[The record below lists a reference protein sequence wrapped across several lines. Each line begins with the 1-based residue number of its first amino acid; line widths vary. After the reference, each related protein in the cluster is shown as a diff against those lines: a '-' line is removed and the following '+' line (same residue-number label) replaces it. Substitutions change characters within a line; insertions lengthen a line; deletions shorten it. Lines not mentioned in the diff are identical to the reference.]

1 MIPLK
6 KTIYILSILFIANLA
21 KGQDNKLTL
30 SSALEQA
37 LENNYGLII
46 SRASLD
52 VAEITNN
59 WGTAGRY
66 PTIGFDLA
74 DNNNYELNN
83 SVYTNRLSSGIGL
96 DWLLFDGFR
105 VNISKLRLE
114 NLEELT
120 SGQLA
125 VQVESTIED
134 IILVYYSVLL
144 QKEQLKVLET
154 VRQLSDDRYQYELK
168 KKSLGGSVTYNVLQ
182 AQNVFLTDKANHMNQ
197 EMLVRNTTRNLNF
210 MMGVEPSQTWEFT
223 EAFEADTSDYIL
235 ADLLSK
241 MKADNQALKNQYTG
255 LLLKENET
263 SLQKSAYYPSISL
276 GAGMDYGHTWSYSG
290 GVQTFNIET
299 ILPYGNVRLS
309 FDIYS
314 AGTRK
319 RGVEIARINED
330 IAKVEVDQ
338 MEHALTN
345 ELFNLFDYHEVRLEL
360 LNVASENLEAAEL
373 NLSISED
380 KYRSGVINSF
390 NYRDIQLIYLSVSY
404 QRLQAVYN
412 LISSKAGLTRI
423 TGGFLAYRDQEVQHL
438 GSPGVDT

>member
-1 MIPLK
+1 MIALK

-21 KGQDNKLTL
+21 KGQDNNLTL
-30 SSALEQA
+30 STALEQA

-46 SRASLD
+46 SRAD
-52 VAEITNN
+52 VQVAKINNN

-66 PTIGFDLA
+66 PTIGFDA
-74 DNNNYELNN
+74 SDNNNYELNN
-83 SVYTNRLSSGIGL
+83 SVYTNRLSAGVGL
-96 DWLLFDGFR
+96 DWVLFDGFR
-105 VNISKLRLE
+105 VNITKSQLE
-114 NLEELT
+114 NMEDLS
-120 SGQLA
+120 SGLFA
-125 VQVESTIED
+125 VQVQSTIED

-154 VRQLSDDRYQYELK
+154 VMQLSDDRYQYELK

-182 AQNVFLTDKANHMNQ
+182 AQNVYLTDKANHMNQ
-197 EMLVRNTTRNLNF
+197 EMLVRNTIRNLNY
-210 MMGVEPSQTWEFT
+210 MMGIEPSQIWEFT

-241 MKADNQALKNQYTG
+241 MKADNQNLKNQYTS

-263 SLQKSAYYPSISL
+263 SLQKSAFYPSVSL
-276 GAGMDYGHTWSYSG
+276 GAGMDYGHTWAYSG
-290 GVQTFNIET
+290 GSQTFNNET

-314 AGTRK
+314 AGVRK
-319 RGVEIARINED
+319 RGVEIARINEEV
-330 IAKVEVDQ
+330 AKVEIDQ
-338 MEHALTN
+338 MEHALSN
-345 ELFNLFDYHEVRLEL
+345 ELFNLFDYHSVRLEL

-390 NYRDIQLIYLSVSY
+390 NYRDIQLIYLGVSY

-412 LISSKAGLTRI
+412 LIGSKAGLTRI
-423 TGGFLAYRDQEVQHL
+423 TGGFLSYASE
-438 GSPGVDT
+438 

>member
-1 MIPLK
+1 MISMK
-6 KTIYILSILFIANLA
+6 KNTYLLIALFLSASLS
-21 KGQDNKLTL
+21 GQEPLTL
-30 SSALEQA
+30 STALEQA

-52 VAEITNN
+52 VAEINNN

-66 PTIGFDLA
+66 PTIGFDA
-74 DNNNYELNN
+74 SDNNNYELN
-83 SVYTNRLSSGIGL
+83 SSEYTNRLSAGVGL
-96 DWLLFDGFR
+96 NWVLFDGFR
-105 VNISKLRLE
+105 VNITKSKLE
-114 NLEELT
+114 NLEDLT
-120 SGQLA
+120 SGLLA

-168 KKSLGGSVTYNVLQ
+168 KQSLGGSVTYNVLQ
-182 AQNVFLTDKANHMNQ
+182 AKNVYLTDKANYLNQ

-210 MMGVEPSQTWEFT
+210 MMGLEPSQTWEFT
-223 EAFEADTSDYIL
+223 EAFEADTSDFIL
-235 ADLLSK
+235 ADLLDK
-241 MKADNQALKNQYTG
+241 MKTNNQSLKNQYTS

-263 SLQKSAYYPSISL
+263 SLQKSAYYPSVSM
-276 GAGMDYGHTWSYSG
+276 GAGLDYGHTWSYSG
-290 GVQTFNIET
+290 GAQTFNNESIM
-299 ILPYGNVRLS
+299 PFGNVRLS

-314 AGTRK
+314 AGVRK
-319 RGVEIARINED
+319 RGVEIAKINED
-330 IAKVEVDQ
+330 VAHVEIDQ

-345 ELFNLFDYHEVRLEL
+345 ELFNLFDFHEVRLEL
-360 LNVASENLEAAEL
+360 LNVAGENLEAAEL

-390 NYRDIQLIYLSVSY
+390 NYRDIQLIFLSASQ

-412 LISSKAGLTRI
+412 LIGSKAALTRI
-423 TGGFLAYRDQEVQHL
+423 TGGYL
-438 GSPGVDT
+438 GFSPQ

>member
-6 KTIYILSILFIANLA
+6 KTIYILSFLFIANFTS
-21 KGQDNKLTL
+21 GQDNLLTL
-30 SSALEQA
+30 STALEQA

-52 VAEITNN
+52 VAEINNN

-66 PTIGFDLA
+66 PTIGFDA
-74 DNNNYELNN
+74 SDNNNYELNN
-83 SVYTNRLSSGIGL
+83 SLYTNRLSAGVGL
-96 DWLLFDGFR
+96 NWLLFDGFR
-105 VNISKLRLE
+105 VNITKSKLE
-114 NLEELT
+114 NLEDLS

-125 VQVESTIED
+125 VQLMSTIED
-134 IILVYYSVLL
+134 IIQVYYSVLL

-154 VRQLSDDRYQYELK
+154 IMLLSDDRYQYEMK

-182 AQNVFLTDKANHMNQ
+182 AKNVYLTDKANFMNQ

-210 MMGVEPSQTWEFT
+210 MMGVEPSKTWEFT

-241 MKADNQALKNQYTG
+241 MKADNQNLKNQYTS

-263 SLQKSAYYPSISL
+263 SLQKSAYYPSVSL
-276 GAGMDYGHTWSYSG
+276 GAGMDYGHTWAYSG
-290 GVQTFNIET
+290 GSQTINNET

-314 AGTRK
+314 AGVRK
-319 RGVEIARINED
+319 RGVEIAKINEEV
-330 IAKVEVDQ
+330 AKVEIDQ

-345 ELFNLFDYHEVRLEL
+345 ELFNLYDYHTVRLEL
-360 LNVASENLEAAEL
+360 LNVADENLEAAEL

-380 KYRSGVINSF
+380 KYRTGVINSF
-390 NYRDIQLIYLSVSY
+390 NYRDIQLIYLSASY
-404 QRLQAVYN
+404 QRLLAVYN
-412 LISSKAGLTRI
+412 LISSKASLTNI
-423 TGGFLAYRDQEVQHL
+423 TGGFLSYTAE
-438 GSPGVDT
+438 

>member
-6 KTIYILSILFIANLA
+6 KISYILSILFVANFA
-21 KGQDNKLTL
+21 SGQDNMLTV
-30 SSALEQA
+30 STALEQA

-52 VAEITNN
+52 VAEINNN

-66 PTIGFDLA
+66 PTIGFDA
-74 DNNNYELNN
+74 SDNNSYDLND
-83 SVYTNRLSSGIGL
+83 SEYTNRLSAGVGL
-96 DWLLFDGFR
+96 NWLLFDGFR
-105 VNISKLRLE
+105 VNITKSKLE
-114 NLEELT
+114 NLEDLT
-120 SGQLA
+120 SGLLA

-154 VRQLSDDRYQYELK
+154 VMQLSEDRYQYELK
-168 KKSLGGSVTYNVLQ
+168 KQSLGGSVTYNVLQ
-182 AQNVFLTDKANHMNQ
+182 AKNVYLTDKANYLNH

-223 EAFEADTSDYIL
+223 EAFEADTSDFIL
-235 ADLLSK
+235 ADLLDK
-241 MKADNQALKNQYTG
+241 MKANNQSLKNQYTS

-263 SLQKSAYYPSISL
+263 SLQKSAYYPSVSM
-276 GAGMDYGHTWSYSG
+276 GAGLDYGHTWAYSG
-290 GVQTFNIET
+290 GAQTFNNESIM
-299 ILPYGNVRLS
+299 PFGNVRLS

-314 AGTRK
+314 AGVRK
-319 RGVEIARINED
+319 RGVEIASINED
-330 IAKVEVDQ
+330 VAKVEINQ

-345 ELFNLFDYHEVRLEL
+345 ELFNIFDFHEVRLEL

-380 KYRSGVINSF
+380 KYRTGVINSF
-390 NYRDIQLIYLSVSY
+390 NYRDIQLMFLSASQ

-412 LISSKAGLTRI
+412 LIGSKAALTRI
-423 TGGFLAYRDQEVQHL
+423 TGGFLGYASE
-438 GSPGVDT
+438 

>member
-1 MIPLK
+1 MIALK
-6 KTIYILSILFIANLA
+6 KTIYVLSILFIANLA
-21 KGQDNKLTL
+21 KGQDNNLTL

-46 SRASLD
+46 SRAD
-52 VAEITNN
+52 VQVAEINNN

-66 PTIGFDLA
+66 PTIGFDIS

-83 SVYTNRLSSGIGL
+83 SLYTNRLSTGIGL

-105 VNISKLRLE
+105 VKVTKTKLD
-114 NLEELT
+114 NLKDLT
-120 SGQLA
+120 AGQLA

-154 VRQLSDDRYQYELK
+154 VMQLSDDRYQYELK

-182 AQNVFLTDKANHMNQ
+182 AKNVYLTDKANFLNQ
-197 EMLVRNTTRNLNF
+197 EMQVRNTTRNLNF
-210 MMGVEPSQTWEFT
+210 LMGVDPAVSWEFT
-223 EAFEADTSDYIL
+223 EAFEADTSEFIL
-235 ADLLSK
+235 ADLISK
-241 MKADNQALKNQYTG
+241 MKADNQSLKNQYTG
-255 LLLKENET
+255 LLLRENET
-263 SLQKSAYYPSISL
+263 SLQKSSFYPSVSL
-276 GAGMDYGHTWSYSG
+276 GAGLDYGHTWAYSG
-290 GVQTFNIET
+290 GAQTFNNET

-314 AGTRK
+314 AGVRK
-319 RGVEIARINED
+319 RGVEIARINEEV
-330 IAKVEVDQ
+330 AKVEIDQ

-345 ELFNLFDYHEVRLEL
+345 ELFNLFDFHEVRLEL
-360 LNVASENLEAAEL
+360 LNVANENLEAAEL

-390 NYRDIQLIYLSVSY
+390 NYRDVQLIYLSASY
-404 QRLQAVYN
+404 QRLQSIYN
-412 LISSKAGLTRI
+412 LIGSKAGLTRI
-423 TGGFLAYRDQEVQHL
+423 TGGFLGYASE
-438 GSPGVDT
+438 

>member
-1 MIPLK
+1 MIALK

-21 KGQDNKLTL
+21 KGQDNNLTL

-46 SRASLD
+46 SRAD
-52 VAEITNN
+52 VQVAEINNN

-66 PTIGFDLA
+66 PTIGFDIS

-83 SVYTNRLSSGIGL
+83 SLYTNRLSTGIGL

-105 VNISKLRLE
+105 VKVTKAKLD
-114 NLEELT
+114 NLEDLT
-120 SGQLA
+120 TGQLA

-154 VRQLSDDRYQYELK
+154 VMQLSDDRYQYELK

-182 AQNVFLTDKANHMNQ
+182 AKNVYLTDKANFLNQ
-197 EMLVRNTTRNLNF
+197 EMLVRNSTRNLNF
-210 MMGVEPSQTWEFT
+210 MIGVDPAVSWEFT
-223 EAFEADTSDYIL
+223 EAFEADTSEFVL
-235 ADLLSK
+235 ADLISK
-241 MKADNQALKNQYTG
+241 MKADNQSLKNQYTG
-255 LLLKENET
+255 LLLSENET
-263 SLQKSAYYPSISL
+263 SLQKSSFYPSVSL
-276 GAGMDYGHTWSYSG
+276 GAGLDYGHTWAYSG
-290 GVQTFNIET
+290 GAQTFNNET

-314 AGTRK
+314 AGVRK
-319 RGVEIARINED
+319 RGVEIARINEEV
-330 IAKVEVDQ
+330 AKVEIDQ

-345 ELFNLFDYHEVRLEL
+345 ELFNLFDFHEVRLEL
-360 LNVASENLEAAEL
+360 LNVANENLEAAEL

-390 NYRDIQLIYLSVSY
+390 NYRDVQLIYLSVSY

-412 LISSKAGLTRI
+412 LIGSKAGLTRI
-423 TGGFLAYRDQEVQHL
+423 TGGFLGFASE
-438 GSPGVDT
+438 

>member
-1 MIPLK
+1 MIALK

-21 KGQDNKLTL
+21 KGQDNNLTL

-46 SRASLD
+46 SRAD
-52 VAEITNN
+52 VQVAEINNN

-74 DNNNYELNN
+74 DNNNYELNS

-105 VNISKLRLE
+105 VNITKSKLE
-114 NLEELT
+114 NLEDLS
-120 SGQLA
+120 SGQFA
-125 VQVESTIED
+125 VQVQSTIED

-154 VRQLSDDRYQYELK
+154 VMQLSDDRYQYELK

-182 AQNVFLTDKANHMNQ
+182 AQNVYLTDKANFMNQ
-197 EMLVRNTTRNLNF
+197 EMMVRNTIRNLNF
-210 MMGVEPSQTWEFT
+210 MMGMEPFQTWEFT
-223 EAFEADTSDYIL
+223 EAFEADTSAYIL

-241 MKADNQALKNQYTG
+241 MKADNQNLKNQYTG

-263 SLQKSAYYPSISL
+263 SLQKSAFYPSVSL
-276 GAGMDYGHTWSYSG
+276 GAGMDYGHTWAYTG
-290 GVQTFNIET
+290 GAQSFNTET

-330 IAKVEVDQ
+330 IAKVEIDQ

-345 ELFNLFDYHEVRLEL
+345 ELFNLFDFHEVRLEL
-360 LNVASENLEAAEL
+360 LNVANENLEAAEL

-390 NYRDIQLIYLSVSY
+390 NYRDIQLIYLSVSF

-412 LISSKAGLTRI
+412 LIGSKAGLTRI
-423 TGGFLAYRDQEVQHL
+423 TGGFLGYASE
-438 GSPGVDT
+438 